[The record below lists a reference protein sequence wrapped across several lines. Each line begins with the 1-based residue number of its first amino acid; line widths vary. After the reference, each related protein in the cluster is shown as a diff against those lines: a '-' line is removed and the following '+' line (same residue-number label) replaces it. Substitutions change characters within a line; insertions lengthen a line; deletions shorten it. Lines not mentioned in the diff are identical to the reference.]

1 MYGGRREIVLGLL
14 RMPKRNSFLMPYAIP
29 ITVQIYQSKR
39 IVGETLTIVVYS

>member
-1 MYGGRREIVLGLL
+1 MVLGLL

-39 IVGETLTIVVYS
+39 IVGEIGKKTLTIVIYS

>member
-1 MYGGRREIVLGLL
+1 MYGGPREMVLGLL
-14 RMPKRNSFLMPYAIP
+14 RMPKRNGFLIPYAIP